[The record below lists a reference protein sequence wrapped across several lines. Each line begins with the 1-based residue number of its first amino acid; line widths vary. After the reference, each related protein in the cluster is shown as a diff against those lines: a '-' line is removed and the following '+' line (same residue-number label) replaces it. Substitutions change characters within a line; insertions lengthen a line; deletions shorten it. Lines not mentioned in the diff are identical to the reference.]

1 MMIELLGFIFGIAV
15 LLAMGWMAWASSVMI
30 SERNYLRK
38 LTGAYYD
45 FDIDEALKEMGT
57 TRAEALKD
65 KDLFL

>member
-1 MMIELLGFIFGIAV
+1 MIELLGYIVGVIV
-15 LLAMGWMAWASSVMI
+15 LVVMGWGCWESSVML

>member
-1 MMIELLGFIFGIAV
+1 LIELLGYIVGVIV
-15 LLAMGWMAWASSVMI
+15 LVVMGWGCWESSVML

>member
-15 LLAMGWMAWASSVMI
+15 LLAMGWMAWESSVMI

-65 KDLFL
+65 KDLFI